1 MQKIILEYARRR
13 ADADADVQKILGDV
27 VWAFVYEGFVGND
40 KLRRMAL
47 RSAEE
52 RAEHARFVHL
62 HKHRVCRAAL
72 KRLFARHCLHEM
84 TRADERAV
92 AQGLALLSAACRCPA
107 ARACP
112 AGGGKMK
119 DSDGIISFIE

>member
-13 ADADADVQKILGDV
+13 ADADVQKILADV
-27 VWAFVYEGFVGND
+27 VWAFVYEGFVGNG

-112 AGGGKMK
+112 ARGGGKMK